1 MWINIQK
8 HSRLINLDR
17 CSEVRITT
25 INEEKN
31 LYEVTAINGSIAD
44 GEAIPLTAPCS
55 FKHAEKSLATV
66 INCILRD
73 GKICRIYDEDNDTE
87 TDKN

>member
-25 INEEKN
+25 INEEKG
-31 LYEVTAINGSIAD
+31 LYEVTAVA
-44 GEAIPLTAPCS
+44 EASAHCRPIPLTAPCS
-55 FKHAEKSLATV
+55 RKYAEKSLTTV

-73 GKICRIYDEDNDTE
+73 SKICRIYDEDNDTE